1 MMSPS
6 GDIYHST
13 IRILQSRPESSM
25 TGLYSARMCGCSPH
39 SLNIKV
45 LLTVARG
52 QREELRHLAL

>member
-1 MMSPS
+1 MMSPWK
-6 GDIYHST
+6 DIYHST
-13 IRILQSRPESSM
+13 IRILRSRLKSSM
-25 TGLYSARMCGCSPH
+25 TGVYRARMCGCSPQ